1 MHSILLIEDDKQ
13 LAEVTC
19 AYLELT
25 GFKVHV
31 AHSAKACWEKLQE
44 SFFALIILDLG
55 LPDEDG
61 LVLLRKLKS
70 SQNAT
75 PIIVSSGRGSDEDR
89 VAGLEFGAN
98 DYLTKPYTVKELL
111 LRINLL
117 ITNKSGKV
125 PNTGVIYLGGQ
136 KLDFDNQLI
145 IDSTGREIVLTF
157 HEQTVLFLLAKNAP
171 RIYSREEIIDTTRL
185 HEGPESVR
193 AVDTIIC
200 RLRKKIEVDP
210 KKPQII
216 QTKKGVGYRVNIN
229 VTLQKQ

>member
-1 MHSILLIEDDKQ
+1 MHSLLLIEDDEQ

-25 GFKVHV
+25 GFKVEV
-31 AHSAKACWEKLQE
+31 ANSAKACWEKLQDK
-44 SFFALIILDLG
+44 SFALIILDLG

-70 SQNAT
+70 SQYLT
-75 PIIVSSGRGSDEDR
+75 PIIVSSGRGTDEDR
-89 VAGLEFGAN
+89 VVGLEFGAN
-98 DYLTKPYTVKELL
+98 DYLAKPYTVKELL

-117 ITNKSGKV
+117 IN
-125 PNTGVIYLGGQ
+125 NTLKKEPSERVVYLADKRVDFYNQ
-136 KLDFDNQLI
+136 VVLDDLGN
-145 IDSTGREIVLTF
+145 EVVLTY

-171 RIYSREEIIDTTRL
+171 RIYAREEIIDATRL

-200 RLRKKIEVDP
+200 RLRKKIELDP
-210 KKPQII
+210 KKPQAIK
-216 QTKKGVGYRVNIN
+216 TKKGFGYRVI
-229 VTLQKQ
+229 TSTPK